1 MGDGESPSVAGFNLG
16 DFKEESAKTPQG
28 FGVDAY
34 ADVGVPDQYSTL
46 LLVSDTL
53 GGLSSVGA
61 LKSEVSQG
69 SAAVQIYSNYFGKL
83 PYDHVAL
90 TEQTACNY
98 GQSWPMLVYLPICGF
113 WDITVQHQLGLDP
126 SNTYWKVVTPHEVA
140 HQWWGQL
147 VGFNSYRDQW
157 MSEGFAHFSAAV
169 YLRETSQNMDE
180 YHNFWK
186 ELQKQLVEKNAEGVR
201 AIDAGPLTMGE
212 RVSNSKAGEN
222 IYNVLI
228 YNKGAYV
235 LHMLEMLYWTPQNKG
250 EPFKHSMQQFVQDYA
265 GKAATTE
272 DWKASME
279 KTMPKSLDVNGDGKL
294 DWFFNEWVYGT
305 ELPHYTVSSTFTVDA
320 DGGTSASVKLSQ
332 SNVSED
338 SVMIVPLYLQMANGN
353 TVHIAGAVL
362 HGDAT
367 VTPTIKLGKLPSQAK
382 AIVVMNFSRGCC

>member
-1 MGDGESPSVAGFNLG
+1 
-16 DFKEESAKTPQG
+16 
-28 FGVDAY
+28 
-34 ADVGVPDQYSTL
+34 L
-46 LLVSDTL
+46 LQLSDTL

-113 WDITVQHQLGLDP
+113 WDQTVQHQLGLDP

-157 MSEGFAHFSAAV
+157 MSEGFAHFSAGV
-169 YLRETSQNMDE
+169 FLMETSQNMDE

-201 AIDAGPLTMGE
+201 PIDAGPLTMGY
-212 RVSNSKAGEN
+212 RVSNSKAGEDLYN
-222 IYNVLI
+222 ILI

-235 LHMLEMLYWTPQNKG
+235 LHMLEMLYWTPQNKE
-250 EPFKHSMQQFVQDYA
+250 EPFKHSMQEFVQEYA

-272 DWKASME
+272 DWKHSME
-279 KTMPKSLDVNGDGKL
+279 KTMPKWMDVNHDGKL
-294 DWFFNEWVYGT
+294 DWFFDEWVYGT
-305 ELPHYTVSSTFTVDA
+305 ALPRYTINAEFTVGA
-320 DGGTSASVKLSQ
+320 DGVTTAHLKLAQ
-332 SNVSED
+332 SDVPDNF
-338 SVMIVPLYLQMANGN
+338 VMLVPLYLQLQNGN
-353 TVHIAGAVL
+353 TGRIASVMMRG
-362 HGDAT
+362 T
-367 VTPTIKLGKLPSQAK
+367 KTFEQTFPLGKLPSQAK
-382 AIVVMNFSRGCC
+382 ALLVNVNQDVLSD